1 MRPVVGVLLPQALI
15 LGCCNVET
23 STGLCNLRSLRKT
36 LEYLEYS
43 GHVCGWCGEDF
54 LAVVVQEEFVF
65 EVPGPWWRSTP
76 SPNPGVAALGILEIF
91 FTLADDIL
99 VGLMIGV
106 KSVAVEAFCLLLVV
120 LAVEGLGVQ

>member
-1 MRPVVGVLLPQALI
+1 MM
-15 LGCCNVET
+15 
-23 STGLCNLRSLRKT
+23 
-36 LEYLEYS
+36 
-43 GHVCGWCGEDF
+43 
-54 LAVVVQEEFVF
+54 AVVVQDELVF

-76 SPNPGVAALGILEIF
+76 SSNPGVVTLVVLEIF

-99 VGLMIGV
+99 VGSMIGA